1 MRAEDGHHESLGSV
15 WKSTLGGSGGNG
27 CEREAF
33 YREMIRDGDGNRVP
47 FAASE
52 KMIYG
57 WVIDHVHTLVFL
69 RGESGQE
76 TTAEDA
82 QGMVAKAVESCRSRG
97 EGQSLREEDWAEMRG
112 RATIAILRLIGAMP
126 NRPTRGNEHT
136 QLEGAP
142 STWLARLG
150 DLWVPQFKTRVPN
163 AIGARSL
170 SGMPDYTLWDG
181 DRILA
186 WIDVKALSRA
196 GSYPNK
202 WMTAETVVYDYIVA
216 AHNGGTPP
224 EWHGYMEYRGGAN
237 AYWAIITAR
246 VSHRGTTALAEAY
259 LNRWTGALAQYD
271 PDALGFN
278 TSLCGGCA
286 WRKPSPDLGF
296 PGCDIGRAVEEIAI
310 GEK

>member
-33 YREMIRDGDGNRVP
+33 YREMVRDEDGNRVP
-47 FAASE
+47 FAAGE

-57 WVIDHVHTLVFL
+57 WVIDHVHTLLFL
-69 RGESGQE
+69 RHESHQE
-76 TTAEDA
+76 TSPEE
-82 QGMVAKAVESCRSRG
+82 AKALVVRAVEACRSRG
-97 EGQSLREEDWAEMRG
+97 EGANFRDEDWSELTG

-136 QLEGAP
+136 QLHGP
-142 STWLARLG
+142 PMTWLGHLG
-150 DLWVPQFKTRVPN
+150 DLWVPQFKTRAPAV
-163 AIGARSL
+163 IGGRSL

-186 WIDVKALSRA
+186 WVDVKALSRA

-202 WMTAETVVYDYIVA
+202 WMSAETVVYDYLVA

-224 EWHGYMEYRGGAN
+224 EWHGYLEYRGGAN
-237 AYWAIITAR
+237 AYWAILTAR

-259 LNRWTGALAQYD
+259 LTRWAKALERFD
-271 PDALGFN
+271 PDAVGFN
-278 TSLCGGCA
+278 TSLCGGCS
-286 WRKPSPDLGF
+286 WRRPNPQIDFS
-296 PGCDIGRAVEEIAI
+296 GCEIGKAVEDIAF